1 MSRDSSYDIPT
12 SIHAAL
18 VESVKQVSRS
28 HEFGKDIWFRF
39 CHAHA
44 PFNAQ
49 HRSVSW
55 DPQNYSVGFLGD
67 FLQHVSQFCLDEA
80 AVSEFSTRKCRKVDR
95 GPGFSRPAAVKEVDK
110 LWIVV
115 GESVLFGAPPSL
127 REQCR
132 EVSLRSDY
140 VHHSG
145 TAVAMLL
152 GCLSSGIVQERLR
165 IRLSESF
172 SMGCIHF
179 EGAWCQFPRS
189 SDQAAYHG
197 RLDNLNNV
205 LRAFGVDAK
214 ATRRSLGYGVRSNL
228 HPRLRH
234 FVGVGGGSHAEHP
247 CFHISPDTF
256 LDFMV
261 SCRTKVLHDRLLVQM
276 LHRARAGEVNGIETW
291 YAKRNSC
298 VLRDVLHHYDE
309 PGASSLCL
317 VLSPSGVA
325 LQPPTS
331 CERREPDDI
340 FCLRA

>member
-1 MSRDSSYDIPT
+1 MSRASFQDIPT
-12 SIHAAL
+12 AIHAAL
-18 VESVKQVSRS
+18 VVSVKAVTRS
-28 HEFGKDIWFRF
+28 DEFGKDTWFRF
-39 CHAHA
+39 CHENA
-44 PFNAQ
+44 PTNLQ
-49 HRSVSW
+49 HQSVSR
-55 DPQNYSVGFLGD
+55 DPEKYSVGFLGD
-67 FLQHVSQFCLDEA
+67 FLRHVAKQCTDDA
-80 AVSEFSTRKCRKVDR
+80 AISEFCTRKRRKVDR
-95 GPGFSRPAAVKEVDK
+95 GAGFVVPAVVKEVDK

-115 GESVLFGAPPSL
+115 GESVLFGASGL
-127 REQCR
+127 AEQCR
-132 EVSLRSDY
+132 EVSLPSEY

-145 TAVAMLL
+145 TAVAILL
-152 GCLSSGIVQERLR
+152 GCLSSGIVEQRLR

-172 SMGCIHF
+172 TLGCLHF
-179 EGAWCQFPRS
+179 EGGWKQFPRS

-276 LHRARAGEVNGIETW
+276 LHKARAGEVNGIETW